1 MIKLNKRRQYLKFR
15 ILLSRTGSFM
25 LSHSTWPRTSLTT
38 EAKTSFLTFWSKSL
52 NYWRLPMKI
61 APGHH
66 HHVPEFSAK
75 ACYHGVRVASDEATR
90 VEPFASGLSFSQSIH
105 IKFSHENIKCP
116 HTLIFRQHTLLSA
129 AFGLFEVTGVHVR
142 VHSLYKVNY
151 QLTHGRDMDKEKTP
165 FCLLGA
171 FHVNLLLCY

>member
-1 MIKLNKRRQYLKFR
+1 MATLCL
-15 ILLSRTGSFM
+15 
-25 LSHSTWPRTSLTT
+25 TSPDGV
-38 EAKTSFLTFWSKSL
+38 TSDQGADHEGL
-52 NYWRLPMKI
+52 RPQ

-75 ACYHGVRVASDEATR
+75 ACYHGVRVASNEATR